1 MTSNQEPSSPI
12 EPLPKFVSLIEDEP
26 PSLTLTHQ
34 AAQEPVLGM
43 VRDLVH
49 TYQAFYT
56 SDEHHIRTLG
66 LTVPQFDVLCTLGN
80 TAGMM
85 MSQIAE
91 KTLVTKGTLTGI
103 VDRLEQKGLVQRE
116 VPPENRR
123 CFIIVLTPDGKALF
137 EAVFPKHVAFLKER
151 CTPLSTE
158 EIQQIRACLLKLRRF
173 FE

>member
-1 MTSNQEPSSPI
+1 MNAQPTQSGFESPHQTNN
-12 EPLPKFVSLIEDEP
+12 
-26 PSLTLTHQ
+26 SLTSVEKPP
-34 AAQEPVLGM
+34 QETVLAM
-43 VRDLVH
+43 VRDLVR

-56 SDEHHIRTLG
+56 CDEAHIRNLG

-80 TAGMM
+80 TSGMM

-103 VDRLEQKGLVQRE
+103 IDRLEQKGLVRRE

-123 CFIIVLTPDGKALF
+123 CFIIVLTPAGESLF
-137 EAVFPKHVAFLKER
+137 ASVFPKHIAFLEER
-151 CTPLSTE
+151 FAPLAE
-158 EIQQIRACLLKLRRF
+158 EEMKEIQTALKKLRDF